1 MTGKLDS
8 LITDIKKDKL
18 NFLFIGASGT
28 GKTYASA
35 LLKPPALFID
45 TEGGLRTVAAM
56 DDTGAKTINIQGD
69 DKPWETMINVVIP
82 TLLQQDQFPT
92 IVLDSL
98 TGLSNLYYRQV
109 AGVNPAPS
117 HTLKNYG
124 QTIDRLR
131 QTVSKLKTAKANV
144 IFITTE
150 LAIVSDNDVVDT
162 YIPNVAGKETFARE
176 LPAHVDEVWFFV
188 INEERSTAMVN
199 GKPITER
206 RATRKIITAPTG
218 QRIGKDRD
226 GVLKL
231 EEEIDFD
238 ELRRKLEL

>member
-1 MTGKLDS
+1 LTSNLDR
-8 LITDIKKDKL
+8 LVTDITKGKL

-35 LLKPPALFID
+35 LLKPPALFLD
-45 TEGGLRTVAAM
+45 TEGGLRTVASMPA
-56 DDTGAKTINIQGD
+56 TGAKTINLQGELR
-69 DKPWETMINVVIP
+69 PWETMTDVVLPAI
-82 TLLQQDQFPT
+82 LDQEEFPT

-98 TGLSNLYYRQV
+98 SGLSSLYYRQV
-109 AGVNPAPS
+109 AGVNPSAS

-150 LAIVSDNDVVDT
+150 LAIINDNDVVET

-176 LPAHVDEVWFFV
+176 LPAHMDEVWFFL
-188 INEERSTAMVN
+188 IKEERKTTMID
-199 GKPITER
+199 GKPKTER
-206 RATRKIITAPTG
+206 RTERKILTAPTG
-218 QRIGKDRD
+218 TRVGKDRD
-226 GVLKL
+226 GVLEL
-231 EEEIDFD
+231 EEEMNFE